1 MSQPQNTPQNP
12 AAPSGSTA
20 PAPQK
25 LTPSGLSS
33 LMCARIC
40 HDLLSPVS
48 ALGTAIEVLNDDSN
62 ADMHAE
68 AIELIKSSAGQTSG
82 KLQFLRLAFGAGG
95 STSGTLGAPF
105 LQDLVNGQYGGG
117 KHSFTWTVK
126 APEIEKSHA
135 RILLN
140 MVMIAVTSIPR
151 GGEVALQ
158 VEEKSGAT
166 ILTLKATGPKARI
179 SDMVTTTLGGRMPA
193 DGFDGRSI
201 QPFFTAMLVRE
212 VKGKIES
219 ILSDETATYVV
230 FIPPAS

>member
-1 MSQPQNTPQNP
+1 MSQNP
-12 AAPSGSTA
+12 NSP
-20 PAPQK
+20 PK

-48 ALGTAIEVLNDDSN
+48 ALGTAIEVLNDESN
-62 ADMHAE
+62 PEMHDE
-68 AIELIKSSAGQTSG
+68 AIALIKSSAGQTSG

-95 STSGTLGAPF
+95 STSGQVGLE
-105 LQDLVNGQYGGG
+105 LLKKLVDGQYGGG
-117 KHSFTWTVK
+117 KHSFNWQAKVND
-126 APEIEKSHA
+126 IEKSHA

-140 MVMIAVTSIPR
+140 MMMIAVTSIPR
-151 GGEVALQ
+151 GGEVTIRA
-158 VEEKSGAT
+158 EEKSGAT
-166 ILTLKATGPKARI
+166 ILTFEATGLKARI
-179 SDMVTTTLGGRMPA
+179 ADMITTTLSGRMPE

-219 ILSDETATYVV
+219 HLSEETATYVV
-230 FIPPAS
+230 FIPPQN

>member
-1 MSQPQNTPQNP
+1 MSENQSPPP
-12 AAPSGSTA
+12 
-20 PAPQK
+20 K

-48 ALGTAIEVLNDDSN
+48 ALGTAIEVLNDESN
-62 ADMHAE
+62 PDMHEE

-95 STSGTLGAPF
+95 SAGGRVGVELLKT
-105 LQDLVNGQYGGG
+105 LVNGQYGGG
-117 KHSFTWTVK
+117 KHSFKWASNSDDIDK
-126 APEIEKSHA
+126 AYG

-151 GGEVALQ
+151 GGEVSINI
-158 VEEKSGAT
+158 EEKAGAT
-166 ILTLKATGPKARI
+166 ILTFEATGLKARI
-179 SDMVTTTLGGRMPA
+179 SDMITTTLSGRMPV

-201 QPFFTAMLVRE
+201 QPFFTAMLIRDA
-212 VKGKIES
+212 KGKVEPM
-219 ILSDETATYVV
+219 LSGETATYVV
-230 FIPPAS
+230 FIPPQT

>member
-1 MSQPQNTPQNP
+1 MSENTPP
-12 AAPSGSTA
+12 P
-20 PAPQK
+20 K

-48 ALGTAIEVLNDDSN
+48 ALGTAIEVLNDEN
-62 ADMHAE
+62 NPDMHAE

-95 STSGTLGAPF
+95 STTGRLGADF
-105 LQDLVNGQYGGG
+105 VKTLVEGQYGGG
-117 KHSFTWTVK
+117 KHSFSWT
-126 APEIEKSHA
+126 IKSGDIDKNHT

-140 MVMIAVTSIPR
+140 LLMVAVGSIPR
-151 GGEVALQ
+151 GGEVAVQ

-166 ILTLKATGPKARI
+166 ILTLNAVGPKARI
-179 SDMVTTTLGGRMPA
+179 ADMVKTTLEGRMPS

-212 VKGKIES
+212 VKGKIEMM
-219 ILSDETATYVV
+219 LAEETATYVV
-230 FIPPAS
+230 FIPPQV